1 VAFRRH
7 LDVTRDPICRKCVC
21 TLYLD
26 PQQVGSRE
34 EGTQLYRLQEG

>member
-21 TLYLD
+21 TLYLS
-26 PQQVGSRE
+26 P
-34 EGTQLYRLQEG
+34 

>member
-21 TLYLD
+21 TLYRA
-26 PQQVGSRE
+26 PQQVV
-34 EGTQLYRLQEG
+34 